1 MQTFT
6 VIVGGWLA
14 VNVVVFIA
22 LMLRRDRAGLRA
34 RLFDW
39 VVKTPSRRAQKAK
52 PASDASEQV
61 GRAAPPIR

>member
-14 VNVVVFIA
+14 VNVVVFTT
-22 LMLRRDRAGLRA
+22 LMLRRDRAGLRT

-39 VVKTPSRRAQKAK
+39 VVKRPSRRTRK
-52 PASDASEQV
+52 PIL
-61 GRAAPPIR
+61 RLTHRNR